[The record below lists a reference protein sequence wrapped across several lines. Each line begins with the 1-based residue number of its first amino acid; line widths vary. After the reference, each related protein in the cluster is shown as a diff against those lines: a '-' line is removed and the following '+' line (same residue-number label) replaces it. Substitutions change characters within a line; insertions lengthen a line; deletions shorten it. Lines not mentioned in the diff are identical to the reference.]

1 MREWE
6 LSSRPIL
13 FLNCSFSS
21 MLECGEKRFHE
32 FPAFFPWE
40 NSIYKEHKNY
50 FHSLI
55 FKKVGD
61 NNMKDYQSPWQCQ
74 QNS

>member
-32 FPAFFPWE
+32 FPAFFP
-40 NSIYKEHKNY
+40 
-50 FHSLI
+50 
-55 FKKVGD
+55 
-61 NNMKDYQSPWQCQ
+61 
-74 QNS
+74 